1 MLFGQP
7 GFHTRAF
14 IGMAAKTT
22 RLYALGDVFPAVRQ
36 CTGGYERWL
45 FRGERSLCFQSVG
58 DQTSQESDLGTDRIW
73 AGAWL
78 VRGGVVIYNSLDYA

>member
-22 RLYALGDVFPAVRQ
+22 RLYALGNVFPAVRQ

-45 FRGERSLCFQSVG
+45 VRGERSLRFQGVG
-58 DQTSQESDLGTDRIW
+58 NQTSQEPDLGTDRIW
-73 AGAWL
+73 VGARL
-78 VRGGVVIYNSLDYA
+78 VRGGLVVLNSLDNA